1 MYAKILILFHNILCQ
16 NRHIFNSKVID
27 FDTDWVKLEW
37 DKPEFDGGS
46 TITGYIIEKRDK
58 QFQKWE
64 VCTRS
69 EGETP
74 ICKVSNLIEGSIYE
88 FRVRAVNKAGESEP
102 SDPSIPHRYVI
113 FNVINKC
120 NDLRFKFL
128 N

>member
-1 MYAKILILFHNILCQ
+1 M
-16 NRHIFNSKVID
+16 ID

-69 EGETP
+69 GIKCTV
-74 ICKVSNLIEGSIYE
+74 KA
-88 FRVRAVNKAGESEP
+88 FRSSGPVQCGLSQQIKIV
-102 SDPSIPHRYVI
+102 
-113 FNVINKC
+113 
-120 NDLRFKFL
+120 
-128 N
+128 

>member
-1 MYAKILILFHNILCQ
+1 MFLKTLYPNPHKNSF
-16 NRHIFNSKVID
+16 SKVID

-46 TITGYIIEKRDK
+46 TVTGYIIEKRDK

-74 ICKVSNLIEGSIYE
+74 VCKVSNLIEGSIYE

-102 SDPSIPHRYVI
+102 SDPSIPHRYI
-113 FNVINKC
+113 F
-120 NDLRFKFL
+120 FKFKIGCIDFTIFKL
-128 N
+128 KCTI

>member
-1 MYAKILILFHNILCQ
+1 M
-16 NRHIFNSKVID
+16 ID

-69 EGETP
+69 GMT
-74 ICKVSNLIEGSIYE
+74 ITVKN
-88 FRVRAVNKAGESEP
+88 VR
-102 SDPSIPHRYVI
+102 
-113 FNVINKC
+113 
-120 NDLRFKFL
+120 L
-128 N
+128 